1 MNNKPNHQFT
11 IAEALQNLMSDK
23 RLNKGLTESTIKEKW
38 EEMMG
43 KVIAQHTTT
52 MYLKGTELVLYFN
65 SSIIKNEFIYNR
77 EKAVELINDAMGYN
91 AITDIDIK

>member
-1 MNNKPNHQFT
+1 MGNKPNHQFT
-11 IAEALQNLMSDK
+11 LAEALENLMSDK
-23 RLNKGLTESTIKEKW
+23 RLHKGITESTIKEKW

-52 MYLKGTELVLYFN
+52 MYMKGTELVRYFN

-77 EKAVELINDAMGYN
+77 VKAVALINDALGYN
-91 AITDIDIK
+91 AITDIIIK